1 MRRKLY
7 VLVLSALIA
16 ALCMICLSS
25 CFDENREFKFGD
37 YRYKVENGG
46 VVITGYK
53 GQDTD
58 LAMPASIKDMPVV
71 AIGNGAFLNCDTIKS
86 MTIPDSVVRIE
97 GLAFSKCYALE
108 KVTLGQGIREIDF
121 SPFAFCDK
129 MTYNEYQSGYYV
141 GTEENPYFAFVSTA
155 SKSLETLTIH
165 PNTVVVC
172 GSAIEN
178 CYTLCE
184 VKIPEGVI
192 SLGGFVFQ
200 HCSSLE
206 KVHIPKSLESIGLLA
221 FKKCDSLV
229 EFVVADEN
237 SHFKSIDGSLFS
249 KDGSRLIKYAAGQTV
264 SSYCVPDGTV
274 VIEESSF
281 ENAKHLTE
289 VTLADSV
296 EEIGHSAFLYCE
308 NMQSIRFGNAL
319 KDIGGAAFGF
329 CASLKEIV
337 LPDSVQEISYSA
349 FYCCDKLEFVEIGR
363 GVVSLEDEVFY
374 SCDALTEVVFRDA
387 DGWRVRTMY
396 ALFSDKVDLSDS
408 KQNADYLTGEYC
420 EHYWYKE

>member
-1 MRRKLY
+1 MKKF
-7 VLVLSALIA
+7 VLLILILA
-16 ALCMICLSS
+16 IAVCALCLTFCTGKAADLS
-25 CFDENREFKFGD
+25 FGD
-37 YRYKVENGG
+37 YRYKVENGKVTITEYSG
-46 VVITGYK
+46 DGTEVVI
-53 GQDTD
+53 
-58 LAMPASIKDMPVV
+58 PESIDGMPVV
-71 AIGNGAFLNCDTIKS
+71 RIHTSAFHNCEKIKTIVF
-86 MTIPDSVVRIE
+86 PDSVEKIDL
-97 GLAFSKCYALE
+97 LAFSKCYALE

-221 FKKCDSLV
+221 FEKCDSLV

-337 LPDSVQEISYSA
+337 MPDSVQEISYNA

-363 GVVSLEDEVFY
+363 GVVSLEAEAFY

-408 KQNADYLTGEYC
+408 NQNADYLTGEYC